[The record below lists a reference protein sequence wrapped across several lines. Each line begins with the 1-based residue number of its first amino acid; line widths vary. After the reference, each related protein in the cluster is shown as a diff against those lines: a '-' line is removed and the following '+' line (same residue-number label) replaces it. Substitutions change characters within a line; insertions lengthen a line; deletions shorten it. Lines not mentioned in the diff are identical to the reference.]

1 MSEEW
6 RHPLD
11 RLASQI
17 GKNPAEVAAFDRFFA
32 GLQEVAVA
40 RFKME
45 VSATNAA
52 RSMANFV
59 TAFEDLDRRLTVQA
73 SAEIAAHPDLAHLN
87 VQMDGFYDA

>member
-1 MSEEW
+1 MSGEW

-32 GLQEVAVA
+32 GLQDMAVA
-40 RFKME
+40 RFKFE
-45 VSATNAA
+45 VSATNTAG
-52 RSMANFV
+52 SMANLV
-59 TAFEDLDRRLTVQA
+59 TAFEDLDRRLTVRA

-87 VQMDGFYDA
+87 AQMDGFYDS